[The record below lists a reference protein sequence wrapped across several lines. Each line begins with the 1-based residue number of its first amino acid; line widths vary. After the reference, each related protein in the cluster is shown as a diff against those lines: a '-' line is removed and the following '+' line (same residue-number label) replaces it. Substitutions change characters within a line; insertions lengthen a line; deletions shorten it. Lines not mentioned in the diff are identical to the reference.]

1 MVLYLLDANILIDA
15 NRDYYPIGRVDEYW
29 GWLVHPGKRGRVK
42 VPIEVWE
49 EVRDG
54 KDALAAWAKDSETNA
69 ALRFGEEV
77 NVALVQRVLAE
88 GYAPD
93 LNDVEVETIGRDPF
107 LIAHALAG
115 PDRWV
120 VTSEVSKP
128 KKQRENRRVP
138 DVCATLGVPSCN
150 AFAFTRALDFRTG
163 WQSDQGSLF

>member
-1 MVLYLLDANILIDA
+1 MALYLLDANILIDA

-29 GWLVHPGKRGRVK
+29 SWLVHQGEQGRVK

-54 KDALAAWAKDSETNA
+54 KDALAAWAKDNDTEA

-77 NVALVQRVLAE
+77 DVALVQRVLEE

-93 LNDVEVETIGRDPF
+93 LNDVELETVGRDPF

-128 KKQRENRRVP
+128 TRQRQNRHVP
-138 DVCATLGVPSCN
+138 NVCATFDVPSCN
-150 AFAFTRALDFRTG
+150 AFALTRALDFRTD
-163 WQSDQGSLF
+163 WQEG